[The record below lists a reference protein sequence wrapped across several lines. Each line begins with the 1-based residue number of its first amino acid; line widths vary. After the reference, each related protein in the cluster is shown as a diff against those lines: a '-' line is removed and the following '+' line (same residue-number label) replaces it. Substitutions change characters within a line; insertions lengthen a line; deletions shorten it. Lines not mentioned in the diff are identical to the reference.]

1 MKVKST
7 LTFFAL
13 LAMTF
18 LLMNNADGPGSV
30 QDEDRTGSPLSSGAC
45 NVDGCHDAGVFNPS
59 VTIELKKD
67 NLEVDKY
74 QPGETYNMK
83 VTITA
88 SQGTPAAYGFQAVA
102 LKESN
107 NGGAGSWG
115 TIPAGM
121 QSVTLTNTRTY
132 VEHSTPNTASNSFEC
147 EWIAPQAGTGDVT
160 FYAAGN
166 AVNDDNDSSG
176 DGAMKTQLTITEE
189 NPDGAKEVQLLS
201 GFTIFPNP
209 VQEVLNFKISSRYSG
224 EFDFRI
230 TDVNGKILQ
239 SQRLELIEGENNKEI
254 NVSNLT
260 NGFYLIYLVD
270 GQKMVSQKMLKI

>member
-1 MKVKST
+1 MKLKST
-7 LTFFAL
+7 LTFFTL

-45 NVDGCHDAGVFNPS
+45 NVDGCHDDGVFNPS
-59 VTIELKKD
+59 VSIELLKD
-67 NLEVDKY
+67 NIAVDKY
-74 QPGETYNMK
+74 IPGETYNMK

-88 SQGTPAAYGFQAVA
+88 SQGTPEAYGFQAVA
-102 LKESN
+102 LKDAN
-107 NGGAGSWG
+107 DGAAGTWGS
-115 TIPAGM
+115 IPAGM
-121 QSVTLTNTRTY
+121 QSIMLTNARTY
-132 VEHSTPNTASNSFEC
+132 VEHSEPNTSSNSFEC
-147 EWIAPQAGTGDVT
+147 EWIAPQSGTGDVT

-176 DGAMKTQLTITEE
+176 DGAQAAQLSITEE

-209 VQEVLNFKISSRYSG
+209 VQEVLNFKISSRYAG
-224 EFDFRI
+224 EFDLRVV
-230 TDVNGKILQ
+230 DVNGKVKQ
-239 SQRLELIEGENNKEI
+239 GQRFELIEGQNNKEV

-260 NGFYLIYLVD
+260 NGLYLIYLID
-270 GQKMVSQKMLKI
+270 GQKIASQTMLKM